1 MSTCS
6 EDLLL
11 EMDFSEGLFSE
22 VGSPSP
28 STLVSPSLSALQ
40 PSPSASVSPVSPSDV
55 AGRNPF
61 RYRKL
66 STVPRD
72 WEPASSSTPVL
83 SSSLLVNPPPAD
95 VEVCLEIASLRAESS
110 MEHSAR
116 RRLQRSCPRQATPAT
131 SAVPSP
137 PRRRRH
143 SPIVWGSGNFVP
155 SAPRYFRT
163 PAPSGPVRPSR
174 PVLRAVPRSRIPT
187 STSTHQVRLERGT
200 RLSRRKEKLAR
211 IALHTEVVE
220 NVIGPARF
228 FPADRAQRFVELQK
242 RSAAA
247 LTSGRASGAAK
258 YKRQLTLALLKR
270 EVAFSRALPPRPAA
284 PTPRPIATADASTQV
299 DLPSTSSP
307 VPAPVLPAAAI
318 VPSPSS
324 ISAMQFEFDSSSIR
338 SFGYDADLLLLSK
351 SDLRLFARGEME
363 GLLYNRQAWPFCL
376 RCHPQASRT
385 DVLRAWR
392 LLWVYR
398 LSLIDADLTLNPSMA
413 DRQQQ
418 RILLMQGYILEEE
431 ELLDGF

>member
-22 VGSPSP
+22 GSPSP
-28 STLVSPSLSALQ
+28 SALVSPSLFVLQ
-40 PSPSASVSPVSPSDV
+40 PSPSASVSPISPSDV

-72 WEPASSSTPVL
+72 WEPTSSSTPVL

-110 MEHSAR
+110 MEHAAR
-116 RRLQRSCPRQATPAT
+116 RQLLRCSPPPVTSAT
-131 SAVPSP
+131 STVQSP

-155 SAPRYFRT
+155 SAPRYFRAT
-163 PAPSGPVRPSR
+163 APSGPVRPSR
-174 PVLRAVPRSRIPT
+174 PTLRAMPSSRVPT
-187 STSTHQVRLERGT
+187 STSSRQIRNRGDPRLA
-200 RLSRRKEKLAR
+200 RRKEKLAR
-211 IALHTEVVE
+211 IAMQT
-220 NVIGPARF
+220 NVAEKIIAPARF
-228 FPADRAQRFVELQK
+228 FPVDRARRLADLQK
-242 RSAAA
+242 KSAASS
-247 LTSGRASGAAK
+247 LRGRESGAAS
-258 YKRQLTLALLKR
+258 YKRRLTLALLKR
-270 EVAFSRALPPRPAA
+270 EIAFSRAHLPQRPSA
-284 PTPRPIATADASTQV
+284 PVRRPVSTADSNIQV
-299 DLPSTSSP
+299 DLPPATDS
-307 VPAPVLPAAAI
+307 VPASVPVA
-318 VPSPSS
+318 PSPSS
-324 ISAMQFEFDSSSIR
+324 VSAIQFEFDASSIR

-351 SDLRLFARGEME
+351 PDLRLFARGEME

-376 RCHPQASRT
+376 RCHPHASRT
-385 DVLRAWR
+385 EILRAWR

-398 LSLIDADLTLNPSMA
+398 LSLLDADLSLSPSMA

-418 RILLMQGYILEEE
+418 RILLMLGYVIGEE